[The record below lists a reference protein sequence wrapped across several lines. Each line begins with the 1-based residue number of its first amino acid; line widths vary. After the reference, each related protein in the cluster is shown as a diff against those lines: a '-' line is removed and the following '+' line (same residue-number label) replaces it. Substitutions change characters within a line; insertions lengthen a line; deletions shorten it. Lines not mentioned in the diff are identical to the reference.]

1 MTYDNMY
8 KMATV
13 KESKIKK
20 SFRSMY
26 KITTEKEIKILH
38 ERVI

>member
-1 MTYDNMY
+1 
-8 KMATV
+8 MATV